1 MKWWWSKWP
10 KRRRCYPPNARTA
23 KDGQRLEMS
32 KKNNEHVSHLVMIL
46 LTYQAFQ
53 PDTLFL
59 SDFIL
64 SKSFSERH
72 HSHRSSRVFQLLT
85 WIPFLED
92 MLSPDMR
99 KFFCFFK
106 CFFPTLEWIL
116 ALPWTNV
123 NNIDGDMPRN
133 HAVLRCSASN
143 QGLSRLYGAP
153 CPVKPWCPTLHLLWP
168 PGQTS
173 EAGASG
179 VSVHRKIHHHPEE
192 DSDTDH
198 PGTQ

>member
-1 MKWWWSKWP
+1 MTKEEKVLSAKRADSQGWP
-10 KRRRCYPPNARTA
+10 TPWNVEEKQWTCESFGHDTSYISGFSAWHSFFIRLYLKQVLLRKTPQSSVQSCIPIIDVNPLSRRYA
-23 KDGQRLEMS
+23 
-32 KKNNEHVSHLVMIL
+32 
-46 LTYQAFQ
+46 Q
-53 PDTLFL
+53 PWYEEVFFL
-59 SDFIL
+59 
-64 SKSFSERH
+64 
-72 HSHRSSRVFQLLT
+72 
-85 WIPFLED
+85 
-92 MLSPDMR
+92 
-99 KFFCFFK
+99 